1 MSSQVWCARPRVMGV
16 LNVSP
21 DSFFNPAKARDDV
34 IQRAAAMIE
43 AGADILDVGGIATNP
58 NTALGETTLAMEMDR
73 VLPALEALTQRF
85 DVPLSVD
92 TSRVEV
98 ISAAVSLGVAMI
110 NDQQALAAPGAS
122 ALLAEHPDVLVCLMH
137 TFSPERLTQAKLPA
151 PSVMLA
157 TVLAALKQSA
167 EAAVTAGIDPGRILI
182 DPGFGQGHFG
192 KTCDEN
198 YYLLAHLAQFSK
210 LGYPVLVG
218 WSRKSMIGDVLG
230 VPVDERLSGSL
241 AAATIALMAGAAVIR
256 VHDVKESVA
265 VSKIVSAV
273 LAQRGEQDG

>member
-1 MSSQVWCARPRVMGV
+1 MKPAVWFARPRVMGV

-21 DSFFNPAKARDDV
+21 DSFFNPAKACEEV
-34 IQRAAAMIE
+34 VQRAAAMIE

-98 ISAAVSLGVAMI
+98 MAAALPLGVAMI
-110 NDQQALAAPGAS
+110 NDQQALAAPGAG

-137 TFSPERLTQAKLPA
+137 TFSPERLAHPVRSAPA
-151 PSVMLA
+151 DMLA
-157 TVLAALKQSA
+157 TVLAELKQAA
-167 EAAVTAGIDPGRILI
+167 EAAVGAGIDSSRILI

-198 YYLLAHLAQFSK
+198 YYLLAHLATFSQ
-210 LGYPVLVG
+210 LGYPLLVG

-241 AAATIALMAGAAVIR
+241 AAATIALMAGASVIR

-265 VSKIVSAV
+265 VSRIVSAV
-273 LAQRGEQDG
+273 LAQRGIHGQ